1 MSLVKP
7 TTDFAEPL
15 AVPTYME
22 PDLASPSLPA
32 ISALDNQPPE
42 ESISILT
49 SMGFPRHHTIR
60 ALKASVSVLP
70 LLLYFC
76 SGPEK

>member
-22 PDLASPSLPA
+22 PDLASPSLPT
-32 ISALDNQPPE
+32 ISALDTSLQKRASPFSPPWA
-42 ESISILT
+42 
-49 SMGFPRHHTIR
+49 FPDITQSEPS
-60 ALKASVSVLP
+60 KP
-70 LLLYFC
+70 Q
-76 SGPEK
+76 